1 MMSIHP
7 QTIGS
12 LLKEKREQHP
22 AHEAIVYPER
32 SFRYSYEAF
41 YREVKETGKGL
52 MALGVQKGDHIA
64 IMAPNVPEWL
74 MLQFACASIG
84 AVLVT
89 VNTNFQAQEL
99 AYLLKHSDSSMLFIV
114 DGFKETSYVKML
126 EELIPE
132 LQNDHQGEITS
143 SSFPYLKSV
152 VYIGEHTPTGMR
164 SWDSIQAA
172 AKRTEDHEWE
182 KRMDELAPDDVINMQ
197 YTSGT
202 TGYPKGVMLSH
213 TNIVCN
219 ASQIADCMKLTQKD
233 RMCIPVPFFHCF
245 GFVLGVLACLTKGGT
260 IIPIESFHPERVL
273 QTVEKEKCTVLHGV
287 PTMFIAEL
295 DHPNFHQYDLSTL
308 RTGIMA
314 GSLCPSHVM
323 KAVIEQMGLKELTI
337 AYGQTESSPVITQTR
352 TDDSFERR
360 VQTAG
365 RALPHIEVKITVPGT
380 PEEVP
385 RGEQGELCTRGYHVM
400 KGYYKNEEATNEVID
415 QDGWLHTGDLAEM
428 DEDGYVKITGR
439 LKDMIIRGGENVY
452 PKEIEDVLY
461 THPDILDAQV
471 VSIPDETYG
480 EEAAAFIRLKQGRAV
495 TIETLTSYC
504 QSQMARYKIPKYFFI
519 TDEYPMTASGKIQ
532 KFRLKEQALD
542 LIKE

>member
-12 LLKEKREQHP
+12 LLKEKKEQHP

-32 SFRYSYEAF
+32 SLRYSYEAF
-41 YREVKETGKGL
+41 FREVKETGKGL

-89 VNTNFQAQEL
+89 VNTNFQSQEL

-114 DGFKETSYVKML
+114 DGFKETSYVRML
-126 EELIPE
+126 ENLIPE
-132 LQNDHQGEITS
+132 LQTAHQDEITS

-152 VYIGEHTPTGMR
+152 VYIGEHTPKGMR

-172 AKRTEDHEWE
+172 AKRMEDDAWE

-219 ASQIADCMKLTQKD
+219 ASQIADCMKLTHED

-245 GFVLGVLACLTKGGT
+245 GSVLGVLACLAKGGT

-273 QTVEKEKCTVLHGV
+273 QTVEQEKCTVLHGV

-295 DHPNFHQYDLSTL
+295 DHPNFHQYELSTL

-360 VQTAG
+360 VQTVG
-365 RALPHIEVKITVPGT
+365 RALPHIEVKITAPGT
-380 PEEVP
+380 PDEVQ

-415 QDGWLHTGDLAEM
+415 EDGWLYTGDLAEM

-461 THPDILDAQV
+461 THPAILDAQV
-471 VSIPDETYG
+471 VGIPDETYG
-480 EEAAAFIRLKQGRAV
+480 EEAAAFIRLKQGHTV
-495 TIETLTSYC
+495 TIESLTSYC

-532 KFRLKEQALD
+532 KFRLKKQALD

>member
-1 MMSIHP
+1 MMSIQP

-12 LLKEKREQHP
+12 LLREKKEQHP
-22 AHEAIVYPER
+22 EHEAIVYPER
-32 SFRYSYEAF
+32 SLRYSYEAF

-52 MALGVQKGDHIA
+52 MAIGVQKGDHLA

-74 MLQFACASIG
+74 ILQFACASIG

-89 VNTNFQAQEL
+89 VNTNFQSQEL
-99 AYLLKHSDSSMLFIV
+99 AYLLKHSDSKMLFIV
-114 DGFKETSYVKML
+114 DGVKETSYVRMI

-132 LQNDHQGEITS
+132 LQTAHQDEITS
-143 SSFPYLKSV
+143 ASFPYLKRC
-152 VYIGEHTPTGMR
+152 VYIGQHAPNGMR
-164 SWDSIQAA
+164 SWDSIQVA
-172 AKRTEDHEWE
+172 AKRTADHEWE
-182 KRMDELAPDDVINMQ
+182 KRMDALLPDDVINMQ

-219 ASQIADCMKLTQKD
+219 ASQIADCMKLTQQD

-245 GFVLGVLACLTKGGT
+245 GSVLGVLACLTKGGT
-260 IIPIESFHPERVL
+260 IIPVESFHPERVL
-273 QTVEKEKCTVLHGV
+273 QTVEIEKCTVLHGV

-295 DHPNFHQYDLSTL
+295 DHPNFLHYDLSTL

-323 KAVIEQMGLKELTI
+323 KAVIEKMGMRELTI

-360 VQTAG
+360 VQTVG
-365 RALPHIEVKITVPGT
+365 RALPHIEVKIARPGT
-380 PEEVP
+380 SSEVP

-415 QDGWLHTGDLAEM
+415 KDGWLHTGDLAEM
-428 DEDGYVKITGR
+428 DHDGYVKITGR

-452 PKEIEDVLY
+452 PKEIEGVLY
-461 THPDILDAQV
+461 THPAILDAQV
-471 VSIPDETYG
+471 VGIPDETYG
-480 EEAAAFIRLKQGRAV
+480 EEAAAFIRLKQGSTV

-532 KFRLKEQALD
+532 KFRLKKQALD

>member
-1 MMSIHP
+1 MSIHP

-12 LLKEKREQHP
+12 LLKEKKEQHP

-32 SFRYSYEAF
+32 SLRYSYEAF
-41 YREVKETGKGL
+41 FKEVKETGKGL

-89 VNTNFQAQEL
+89 VNTNFQSQEL

-114 DGFKETSYVKML
+114 DGFKETSYVRML
-126 EELIPE
+126 EDLIPE
-132 LQNDHQGEITS
+132 LQTAHQGEITS
-143 SSFPYLKSV
+143 TAFPYLKSV
-152 VYIGEHTPTGMR
+152 VYIGKHTPKGMR

-172 AKRTEDHEWE
+172 AKRTEDDEWE
-182 KRMDELAPDDVINMQ
+182 KRMEELTPDDVINMQ

-219 ASQIADCMKLTQKD
+219 ASQIGDCMKLTRED
-233 RMCIPVPFFHCF
+233 RVCIPVPFFHCF
-245 GFVLGVLACLTKGGT
+245 GSVLGVLACLAKGGT

-273 QTVEKEKCTVLHGV
+273 QTVEKRSARFFTASRQCSSQSL
-287 PTMFIAEL
+287 IIRI
-295 DHPNFHQYDLSTL
+295 STSTICPHYAPAL
-308 RTGIMA
+308 WQD
-314 GSLCPSHVM
+314 LCPSHVM

-360 VQTAG
+360 VQTVG
-365 RALPHIEVKITVPGT
+365 RALPHIEVKITAPGT
-380 PEEVP
+380 PYEVP
-385 RGEQGELCTRGYHVM
+385 RGEQGELCTKGYHVM

-415 QDGWLHTGDLAEM
+415 EDGWLHTGDLAEM

-461 THPDILDAQV
+461 THPAILDAQV
-471 VSIPDETYG
+471 VGIPDETYG
-480 EEAAAFIRLKQGRAV
+480 EEAAAFIRLKQGRTV

-532 KFRLKEQALD
+532 KFRLKKQALD